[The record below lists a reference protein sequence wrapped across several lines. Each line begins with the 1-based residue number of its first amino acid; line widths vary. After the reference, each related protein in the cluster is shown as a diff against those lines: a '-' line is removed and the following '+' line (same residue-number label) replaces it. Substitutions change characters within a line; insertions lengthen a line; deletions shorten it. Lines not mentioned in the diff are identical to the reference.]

1 MDVVYF
7 FMLLTGAAF
16 VVFFFTTLCLLRNVI
31 KLEKKLAELDKWV
44 TYNINDLQ
52 FSNQVLLKKPL
63 LSKKTKK

>member
-16 VVFFFTTLCLLRNVI
+16 VVFFFTTWCLLRNVI